1 MFNLPHPS
9 LSTLRVISRS
19 NLSEKRTSHLLDEM
33 EQSLLL
39 LKSEIVPAKRDRL
52 NDFIEV
58 ESLNEAIVVY
68 GRLVIEIS
76 KLIHSQSLTA
86 IDDILRMDHIYL
98 SGKKV
103 ERVAHDSSS
112 NHNLDNRLNRLKEQ
126 LKSLESW
133 LEA

>member
-1 MFNLPHPS
+1 
-9 LSTLRVISRS
+9 
-19 NLSEKRTSHLLDEM
+19 M
-33 EQSLLL
+33 EQSILL
-39 LKSEIVPAKRDRL
+39 LKSEIIPVKSEAL
-52 NDFIEV
+52 NDFMEV
-58 ESLNEAIVVY
+58 GNLNEAIVVY

>member
-1 MFNLPHPS
+1 
-9 LSTLRVISRS
+9 
-19 NLSEKRTSHLLDEM
+19 M

>member
-1 MFNLPHPS
+1 MLNLPLPPP
-9 LSTLRVISRS
+9 STLRVISRS
-19 NLSEKRTSHLLDEM
+19 NLSEKRISHLLDEM

-39 LKSEIVPAKRDRL
+39 LKSEIVPAKRDSL

-58 ESLNEAIVVY
+58 ENLNEAIVVY

-86 IDDILRMDHIYL
+86 IDEILRMDHIYL

-103 ERVAHDSSS
+103 ERAAHDSSS
-112 NHNLDNRLNRLKEQ
+112 NHNFDDRLNRLKEQ

-133 LEA
+133 LEE